1 MPRRCT
7 IPSSYEAKICPR
19 HLGWKDKHHGL
30 SADFCG
36 GPQPSIG
43 SRRAPQ
49 AAGRHLLPSHRG
61 QGRQGPFRQAHI
73 EGAQFF
79 DIDAV
84 CTPSDLPHT
93 APSPE
98 IFAQAVGEL
107 GISAED
113 TVVVYDQKNLFSA
126 PRVWWTFR
134 MFGHEN
140 VLVLNGGLPAWLA
153 QGFATVSGL
162 QPAMPLAY
170 RPKAD
175 LRTYFWR
182 TRTTSAA
189 LDAGHP
195 VADARPTGRFTGAE
209 KEPRAG
215 MRSGHM
221 PGATSVPLSTL
232 IDANG
237 ELVPLSQIEAAFSK
251 VDSASPIIT
260 SCGSGVTAAGL
271 SLGLHEIGLKS
282 RVYDGSWSEWG
293 RESADTVVVTGEL

>member
-1 MPRRCT
+1 M
-7 IPSSYEAKICPR
+7 A
-19 HLGWKDKHHGL
+19 
-30 SADFCG
+30 SALISAADL
-36 GPQPSIG
+36 
-43 SRRAPQ
+43 SRRLE
-49 AAGRHLLPSHRG
+49 AGEPLKLLDGTFYLPTEG
-61 QGRQGPFRQAHI
+61 KDAKALFANAHI

-113 TVVVYDQKNLFSA
+113 TGVVYDQKNLFSA

-175 LRTYFWR
+175 LRTVFLADQDDV
-182 TRTTSAA
+182 TTA

>member
-1 MPRRCT
+1 M
-7 IPSSYEAKICPR
+7 A
-19 HLGWKDKHHGL
+19 
-30 SADFCG
+30 SALISAADL
-36 GPQPSIG
+36 
-43 SRRAPQ
+43 SRRLE
-49 AAGRHLLPSHRG
+49 AGEPLKLLDGTFYLPTEG
-61 QGRQGPFRQAHI
+61 KDAKALFANAHI

-140 VLVLNGGLPAWLA
+140 VLVLNGGLPAWLV

-175 LRTYFWR
+175 LRTVFLADQDDV
-182 TRTTSAA
+182 TTA

>member
-1 MPRRCT
+1 M
-7 IPSSYEAKICPR
+7 A
-19 HLGWKDKHHGL
+19 
-30 SADFCG
+30 SALISAADL
-36 GPQPSIG
+36 
-43 SRRAPQ
+43 SRRLE
-49 AAGRHLLPSHRG
+49 AGEPLKLLDGTFYLPTEG
-61 QGRQGPFRQAHI
+61 KDAKALFANAHI

-175 LRTYFWR
+175 LRTVFLADQDDV
-182 TRTTSAA
+182 TTA

-237 ELVPLSQIEAAFSK
+237 ELVPLSQIEVAFSK